1 LSTPLLTTLLHDVSP
16 DFVPDRLS
24 SEVVK
29 RVILHEGT
37 PKAIQIFAAE
47 QHKLTHYW
55 YWFTLST
62 CWVSYSGWYHISNWR
77 ALFESSRPNRKT
89 SIMKPSEVRAF
100 DELPDQLRVYRAH
113 RPGERDWISYT
124 LSPTRAAMFADKRGV
139 SEVGLYKIQK
149 ADCIALFLRRDE
161 FEVLMLDPTRAKSLG
176 PVRISP
182 MPGMPGWEGVARG

>member
-1 LSTPLLTTLLHDVSP
+1 MSTARLTTLLHDVSP

-29 RVILHEGT
+29 RVIRFEGT

-47 QHKLTHYW
+47 QHKLTDYW

-62 CWVSYSGWYHISNWR
+62 CWVSYSGWYELAKWR
-77 ALFESSRPNRKT
+77 ALFESPRPNRKT
-89 SIMKPSEVRAF
+89 SIMKPSELQAF
-100 DELPDQLRVYRAH
+100 SALPDRLAVYRAH
-113 RPGERDWISYT
+113 RPGEKDWISYT
-124 LSPTRAAMFADKRGV
+124 LSLSRAAMFAEKRGV
-139 SEVGLYKIQK
+139 TEVSLYHIEK
-149 ADCIALFLRRDE
+149 ADCIALFLRRFE

-182 MPGMPGWEGVARG
+182 MPGMPGWEAK